1 MDVTIILTAPL
12 PYAQRSRRDLNVAS
26 MHNYGLHGLE
36 AAPQAQLSQ
45 GKPVSARAG
54 RVSVCA
60 SACLSVIT
68 TLAIS
73 DAFNFTQKNSLSR
86 GYY

>member
-1 MDVTIILTAPL
+1 MAP
-12 PYAQRSRRDLNVAS
+12 

-54 RVSVCA
+54 RVSVCT

-73 DAFNFTQKNSLSR
+73 GAFNFTQKNSLSR